1 MSEKILFVDNRER
14 SGLEALVKRH
24 ADKEGIKWEVKQNL
38 ITDYCYGQIGIEAKT
53 MQDYFQ
59 SLQSGHLQ
67 SQLENMDDNYQRMI
81 LIIHGTIDKY
91 VGQMRK
97 RGNRTPYA
105 RIEAMFIGSLARFDV
120 DFDLTIMHFD
130 SSSAAAR
137 WIIKRCAKDG
147 TIGSATTFRR
157 MRRTT
162 SEDLRVDGLRTMGCS
177 EAIAKKLL
185 ERFGS
190 LMEIGSASL
199 KELMKVEGVG
209 KIRAKAIMDALNSES
224 PVVKEKVKLTRA

>member
-1 MSEKILFVDNRER
+1 MSKILFIDNRER
-14 SGLEALVKRH
+14 SGLETLIKRH
-24 ADKEGIKWEVKQNL
+24 ADKAKIEWEVKQNL
-38 ITDYCYGQIGIEAKT
+38 ITDYAYGQIGIEAKT
-53 MQDYFQ
+53 IQDYFQ

-67 SQLENMDDNYQRMI
+67 SQLENLDDNYQRMI
-81 LIIHGTIDKY
+81 LVIHGTIDKY
-91 VGQMRK
+91 VGLMRK
-97 RGNRTPYA
+97 RGNKTPYP

-137 WIIKRCAKDG
+137 WIVKRCEKDG
-147 TIGSATTFRR
+147 TIGSASTFRR

-162 SEDLRVDGLRTMGCS
+162 SEDLRIDGLRAMGCS
-177 EAIAKKLL
+177 EAIARKLL
-185 ERFGS
+185 ENFGS

-199 KELMKVEGVG
+199 KELMKLEGVG

-224 PVVKEKVKLTRA
+224 PVIKEKVKLTRA

>member
-1 MSEKILFVDNRER
+1 MSKVRFIDNRER
-14 SGLEALVKRH
+14 SGLEALIKRH
-24 ADKEGIKWEVKQNL
+24 ADKAKIEWEVKQNL
-38 ITDYCYGQIGIEAKT
+38 ITDYAYGQIGIEAKT
-53 MQDYFQ
+53 IQDYFQ

-67 SQLENMDDNYQRMI
+67 SQLENLDDNYQRMI
-81 LIIHGTIDKY
+81 LVIHGTIDKY
-91 VGQMRK
+91 VGLMRK

-137 WIIKRCAKDG
+137 WIVKRCEKDG
-147 TIGSATTFRR
+147 TIGSASTFRR

-162 SEDLRVDGLRTMGCS
+162 SEDLRIDGLRAMGCS
-177 EAIAKKLL
+177 EAISRKLL
-185 ERFGS
+185 ENFGS

-199 KELMKVEGVG
+199 KELMKLEGIG

-224 PVVKEKVKLTRA
+224 PVIKEKVKLTRA